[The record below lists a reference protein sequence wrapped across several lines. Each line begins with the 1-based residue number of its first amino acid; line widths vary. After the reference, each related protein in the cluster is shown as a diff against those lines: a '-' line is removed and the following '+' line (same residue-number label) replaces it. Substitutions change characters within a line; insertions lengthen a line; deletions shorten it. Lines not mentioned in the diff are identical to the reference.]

1 MKLLLIITFL
11 SVIIRA
17 QVTGLAGW
25 DVFIDPGHSQD
36 ENMGINGYSEA
47 REVLKVGLHLK
58 DILENQSDIDTVYIS
73 RTNDNQSVSLYQ
85 RTNYAN
91 TVSASWY
98 HSIHSD
104 ASSNP
109 NTNKTLLLW
118 GQLDNGNPDPPVGG
132 EDMSSLMINLLTNG
146 MRIETTGSWGDCSFY
161 TWSDYCEESGGPYLY
176 VNRNTSMPSELSEQG
191 HHSNPAQ
198 NQLVMNEE
206 YKRMLAYLFYWS
218 FLEYHEIERP
228 FVGQLAG
235 QVFDVESERP
245 INGAMIQVGEYQYVT
260 DTYESLF
267 QEFSNDENELKN
279 GFYWFEGLVDTS
291 YNIVVSAPGY
301 YNDTTQISILDTF
314 ITFHDI
320 DLLSSQP
327 PIVVETIPVEGDTLF
342 PADNPIEIYF
352 SRPMDT
358 ASVFSSI
365 VFSPVT
371 SFDGYWE
378 NNQLLILFPDS
389 LQFETNYAI
398 TIFDE
403 SQDVYGHHIDGDQ
416 NGEPGGN
423 FVLQFRT
430 GPMDM
435 IPPQIIA
442 TLPPNITHNVEILP
456 IINVQ
461 FDENLNNTDNLT
473 NHFILERFYDN
484 SPVPGDLVY
493 YDVMGKSSL
502 CFFPAQNLNPSETYV
517 TRVYAG
523 IADNYNNEIEINQSF
538 SFQTGNI
545 DFDIIEIDNLEN
557 SVMSNWWAPQ
567 SSGSTTGIITDST
580 WMQLNSEIING
591 LFESNQSMEIS
602 YGWDFS
608 DNQWL
613 IRVYLS
619 GGSPRQVTFDDSK
632 TMQAYIFGDGSGN
645 SFRFCVDDNV
655 PNGSSSNHE
664 VSPWY
669 VIDWIGWKLISWDMD
684 MDGTGSWIGDGNLNG
699 TMRFD
704 SFQLSYNEGQQQFG
718 KIFIDDFRL
727 VDSIN
732 LSHTAFDIPSK
743 FNVGENFPNPFN
755 ASTEIILSIDRVRH
769 VEFNIYDLI
778 GNKIVNLANQVY
790 SPGQYKVRWNG
801 KNSYGNNLS
810 SGVYVYTV
818 ISDNYIKS
826 DRMILLK

>member
-320 DLLSSQP
+320 DLLSSEP

-727 VDSIN
+727 VDNIN